1 MKKKILTALAAA
13 AAMFCQYD
21 AAAGLIDHGDV
32 TGFPNVNV
40 DAHIV
45 RIAKLYFPEARQKLP
60 VGLDVT
66 DNWVVQIWEDEILHK
81 VKARNLNIPKEKL
94 DAFIKYARY
103 GRNRH
108 PEEIVSA
115 PHPELLEFELFAR
128 GAREMAKRNRHK
140 EVPEN
145 WKKLLALPL
154 KDRLYTTI
162 PVYYSFFNQLE
173 NRRPHLAEY
182 IAKSLEA
189 LNAGCRDTQGC
200 VLALCKL
207 DGVWN
212 YELPP
217 ITAKSPLEDR
227 ILQYHWDLRVYT
239 VNYTPKKVWRWTN
252 DMDIWCRYYGRGDK
266 FFSGGYLMNN
276 VLYRLTQESEEELRK
291 LAEKDPLMRDL
302 IVAVGLTCSD
312 VPDVRAVALEFAGK
326 SEINLPVLAQKSG
339 YDEAKKLLAGKKEH
353 AALLDLMKIKQL
365 NGEARIAAIDSY
377 IATYPDYTEAD
388 MPNTSIALNTHQELN
403 ALAGLEL
410 VKLGRYEEALR
421 RWLKGSAVEDAAIIA
436 EQIMT
441 TDQLLEFCKKHTRNI
456 YPAESPFIFSRHCA
470 KGDHPFDFYI
480 YDEAFIHEEVRN
492 ILARR
497 LMRENRSAEAR
508 EWFTG
513 PATRAI
519 TEKYFKAEEQLKNAK
534 TDPEKLDATLRM
546 AALLR
551 FEGDRICGTCLEPD
565 NLICY
570 GKYACVWGI
579 KMEGLKL
586 NKVDLPRYSY
596 RYKAAEL
603 YRKAATLT
611 QDRSIQAACYYT
623 AGTLLKNIAPKVAD
637 ADCKKLLEIA
647 PELTRKNWFKPL
659 RDVSAEL
666 QAFYRRK
673 YFCYG
678 IGGIRNLNPAM
689 PVVPAVKL
697 PVIVEGKDTATE
709 IDAATLFR
717 KAVEEFEKVESN
729 WTVEQLQYAFS
740 LAGKRGTA
748 QAYLYCGI
756 LEWTAHD
763 NELNALA
770 FFRAC
775 LAGAPETPHALLS
788 SGQIYFNLGYPEIGV
803 EFMQK
808 ITAPEKGSGFVYCT
822 AAYRLAKYY
831 YSGEKGIPRD
841 LGKALFYITKARNAG
856 HDSTEELEGKIMKAI
871 QDSIT
876 KQ

>member
-1 MKKKILTALAAA
+1 MKKKILTVLAVAAA
-13 AAMFCQYD
+13 IFCHYD

-40 DAHIV
+40 DAHIL
-45 RIAKLYFPEARQKLP
+45 RIAKLYFPEVRQTLP
-60 VGLDVT
+60 VGQDS
-66 DNWVVQIWEDEILHK
+66 WVVQTWRDEIAHK
-81 VKARNLNIPKEKL
+81 VKAKNLNIPKEKL
-94 DAFIKYARY
+94 DAFIKYASY
-103 GRNRH
+103 GRNRR

-128 GAREMAKRNRHK
+128 GAGEMAKRITHK
-140 EVPEN
+140 EMPEP

-162 PVYYSFFNQLE
+162 PVYYAFHNQRE
-173 NRRPHLAEY
+173 NRRQHLAES
-182 IAKSLEA
+182 IAKALEA

-212 YELPP
+212 YDLPP
-217 ITAKSPLEDR
+217 ITEKSPLEDR
-227 ILQYHWDLRVYT
+227 ILQYHWDLRSYT
-239 VNYTPKKVWRWTN
+239 VNYVPEKVWRWTN
-252 DMDIWCRYYGRGDK
+252 DMDIWCRYYARGDK
-266 FFSGGYLMNN
+266 FYGGDYLMNN
-276 VLYRLTQESEEELRK
+276 VLYRLTLESEEELRK

-312 VPDVRAVALEFAGK
+312 VPKVRAVALEFAGK
-326 SEINLPVLAQKSG
+326 SEINLPILAQKSG

-365 NGEARIAAIDSY
+365 NGEAKIAAIDSY

-388 MPNTSIALNTHQELN
+388 MPRTSIALNTHQELN
-403 ALAGLEL
+403 ALAALEL
-410 VKLGRYEEALR
+410 VKLGRYEEALL
-421 RWLKGSAVEDAAIIA
+421 RWLKGSTLEDAAIIA

-456 YPAESPFIFSRHCA
+456 YPSHKFFSFSRHCA

-480 YDEAFIHEEVRN
+480 LDERFIHELVRN

-508 EWFTG
+508 DWFTG

-519 TEKYFKAEEQLKNAK
+519 TEEYFKAEEQFKNAK

-551 FEGDRICGTCLEPD
+551 FKGDKICGTCLEPD

-570 GKYACVWGI
+570 GNYACVWGI

-596 RYKAAEL
+596 RYRAAEL
-603 YRKAATLT
+603 YRKAATFT
-611 QDRSIQAACYYT
+611 QDRAIQAACYYT
-623 AGTLLKNIAPKVAD
+623 AGLLLRIPAREIAEAD
-637 ADCKKLLEIA
+637 FKKLAQIA
-647 PELTRKNWFKPL
+647 PELTRKNWFMPL
-659 RDVSAEL
+659 RGVPPEV
-666 QAFYRRK
+666 QAFNNRK
-673 YFCYG
+673 VFTYSV
-678 IGGIRNLNPAM
+678 GGIRNLKLPL

-709 IDAATLFR
+709 IDTEELFLAAVKEYAKDDART
-717 KAVEEFEKVESN
+717 
-729 WTVEQLQYAFS
+729 WTIDQLHYAFY
-740 LAGKRGTA
+740 LVGQRGKSRG
-748 QAYLYCGI
+748 YLYCGFI
-756 LEWTAHD
+756 ERGEKN
-763 NELNALA
+763 NEFNAMA
-770 FFRAC
+770 FF
-775 LAGAPETPHALLS
+775 LAKLAAAPESEHALLNA
-788 SGQIYFNLGYPEIGV
+788 GDIYLEWGYPAEGL
-803 EFMQK
+803 EMMRR
-808 ITAPEKGSGFVYCT
+808 ITTIKDCGKVACAS
-822 AAYRLAKYY
+822 AAYILADHY
-831 YSGEKGIPRD
+831 YSGTKGVARD
-841 LGKALFYITKARNAG
+841 LSKALFYIIKARNAG
-856 HDSTEELEGKIMKAI
+856 HTSTRELEQDIMNAI
-871 QDSIT
+871 QKSG
-876 KQ
+876 QN